1 MRSLR
6 TASTLGLGSRG
17 LLCAPPCILPQAAY
31 VTGRLNKSE
40 GADKAVLERSEALE
54 LKGHRPLLV
63 SKHDF
68 KLLRLKQLLSDAQ
81 VPCNVHGAGREQ
93 HLLVSRSRGA
103 RVSGSAE
110 QDQVMVRQSDG
121 RLQLEGALSDLYFEV
136 RKVIYDNL
144 TML

>member
-1 MRSLR
+1 M
-6 TASTLGLGSRG
+6 
-17 LLCAPPCILPQAAY
+17 
-31 VTGRLNKSE
+31 TGRLNKSE

-103 RVSGSAE
+103 RALAPCGGARCGAAVRFSAFGPFF
-110 QDQVMVRQSDG
+110 RP
-121 RLQLEGALSDLYFEV
+121 R
-136 RKVIYDNL
+136 
-144 TML
+144 